1 MVVALK
7 EQKRNSNKTKP
18 RVKKTLAALNGFL
31 GLSFTV
37 SAIPLNSGFSFTSL
51 LSFFVRDNS
60 CRKLLLSGTN
70 LQLKIDWKKPSRK
83 ELLLR
88 EEFRSV
94 LLQERCSFLRI
105 RPCPNFTD

>member
-18 RVKKTLAALNGFL
+18 RVKKTLAALNDFL
-31 GLSFTV
+31 GLRFTV

-51 LSFFVRDNS
+51 LSFFVWDNS

-70 LQLKIDWKKPSRK
+70 LTNQNWLQKTEPERAAASRRISQCPFYKKGVP
-83 ELLLR
+83 
-88 EEFRSV
+88 F
-94 LLQERCSFLRI
+94 
-105 RPCPNFTD
+105 

>member
-51 LSFFVRDNS
+51 LSFFV
-60 CRKLLLSGTN
+60 
-70 LQLKIDWKKPSRK
+70 
-83 ELLLR
+83 
-88 EEFRSV
+88 
-94 LLQERCSFLRI
+94 
-105 RPCPNFTD
+105 